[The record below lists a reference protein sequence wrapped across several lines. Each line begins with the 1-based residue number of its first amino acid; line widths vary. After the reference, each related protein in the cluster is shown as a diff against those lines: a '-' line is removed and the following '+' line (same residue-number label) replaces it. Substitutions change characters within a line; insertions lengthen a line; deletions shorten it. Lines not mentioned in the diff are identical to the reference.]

1 MQLFAGMPLD
11 YEQHNLKP
19 FWTN

>member
-11 YEQHNLKP
+11 YEQRNLKP